1 MRTTQN
7 IEQIFSKISNF
18 WIDIKYWLINKNF
31 DHLPDIEYIYNEKYV
46 PTNIFNKIFPL
57 NVYFE
62 SKKSKLDYT
71 ESVNKLL
78 NFNLVE
84 KNIITS
90 EINTNLLKM
99 LSFLEYYIFEEE
111 TFIWNEEIKKRNEL
125 LLKKA
130 IDQIGIEKEKIIVH
144 MLDINDKYVP
154 FTNVFALCCYV
165 LICLDKQGYK
175 LNYWNINSENKE
187 IWEQIYNKITKNK
200 FVFKVYSSQ
209 EEINQ
214 KFYKKYLLS
223 DDQNYGVNYGVF
235 ANIASEAFNRRNIS
249 TKSGV
254 FRKLDTLKKY
264 NSFSRYD
271 LLFKYTFNK
280 CRTYNAIKERFLL
293 NFMFDAATITRI
305 PKYALN
311 ISYWKTFFEKIGN
324 LLPFNIPK
332 EDIEF
337 TTKLK
342 PRRYENFFGYI
353 SLNWISNRKLIYDNS
368 ACWLNLGILID
379 EKLINENIDITDKII
394 EKLITIDAINIPKLI
409 SKYGVDHNKLSN
421 CNSVIFNEISKY
433 FLKNKKYEFDNESI

>member
-1 MRTTQN
+1 MRTTRN
-7 IEQIFSKISNF
+7 IEQVFSKISDF
-18 WIDIKYWLINKNF
+18 LIDVRYWLINKNF

-57 NVYFE
+57 NIYFE
-62 SKKSKLDYT
+62 SKKSKQDYIK
-71 ESVNKLL
+71 SVNKLL
-78 NFNLVE
+78 NFNLAE
-84 KNIITS
+84 KNNLTS

-99 LSFLEYYIFEEE
+99 LSFLQYYIFEEE
-111 TFIWNEEIKKRNEL
+111 TFIRNEEIKKRNEL
-125 LLKKA
+125 LLEKA
-130 IDQIGIEKEKIIVH
+130 IDQIGIERENIIVH
-144 MLDINDKYVP
+144 MLEIKGKYVP
-154 FTNVFALCCYV
+154 FTNVFALCCYI

-200 FVFKVYSSQ
+200 FVFKIYSSQ

-223 DDQNYGVNYGVF
+223 DNQNYGVNYGVF
-235 ANIASEAFNRRNIS
+235 ANITSEAFNRRNIS

-264 NSFSRYD
+264 NSFTRYD
-271 LLFKYTFNK
+271 LLFKYKFNK
-280 CRTYNAIKERFLL
+280 CKTYNAIKERFLL
-293 NFMFDAATITRI
+293 NFMFDAGTITRI

-324 LLPFNIPK
+324 SLPFNIPK

-342 PRRYENFFGYI
+342 PRRYDKFLGYI

-368 ACWLNLGILID
+368 ECWLNLGVLID
-379 EKLINENIDITDKII
+379 KKLINENIDITDKII
-394 EKLITIDAINIPKLI
+394 EQLITIDAVNIPKLT
-409 SKYGVDHNKLSN
+409 SKYGVDYEKLRN
-421 CNSVIFNEISKY
+421 CNNVLKEEINDY
-433 FLKNKKYEFDNESI
+433 LTKNTNIVNS